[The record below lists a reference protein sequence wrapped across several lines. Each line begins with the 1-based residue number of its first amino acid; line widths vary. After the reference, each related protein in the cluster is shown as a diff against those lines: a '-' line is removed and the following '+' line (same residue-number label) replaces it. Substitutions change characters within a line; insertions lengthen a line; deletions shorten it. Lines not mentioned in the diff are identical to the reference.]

1 MYSPERATL
10 LCFSN
15 GVLTE
20 AGTTGLKLRPDATE
34 MFGQVS
40 PRALRAK
47 GTKWYKIRK
56 K

>member
-1 MYSPERATL
+1 MYSLERATP

-15 GVLTE
+15 GVTE
-20 AGTTGLKLRPDATE
+20 AGTAGLKLRPDATE

-47 GTKWYKIRK
+47 WYKIRK